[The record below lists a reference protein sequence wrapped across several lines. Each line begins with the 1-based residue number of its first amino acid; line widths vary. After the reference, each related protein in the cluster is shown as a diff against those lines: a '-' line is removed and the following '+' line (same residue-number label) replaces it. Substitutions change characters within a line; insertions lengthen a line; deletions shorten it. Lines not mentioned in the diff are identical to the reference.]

1 MTWRGETTILDRI
14 FACLSYALPISGALI
29 FAGAFSELIPILN
42 PVLLP
47 FVTVGLVYSRLVG
60 VLPFGDLIAFLALYF
75 LVVRNESIRHF
86 VRFHVMQ
93 ALLLAIAISL
103 VKILLDLLGLSSS
116 LFLGLAG
123 AGGIVVQAIF
133 AALFVLFAGCALYS
147 IFCAVQ
153 GKYADIPWISPAAYA
168 QVP

>member
-1 MTWRGETTILDRI
+1 MTWRGDATILDRI
-14 FACLSYALPISGALI
+14 FACLSYILPIAGTLI
-29 FAGAFSELIPILN
+29 FASAFSELVPILN
-42 PVLLP
+42 PVLVP
-47 FVTVGLVYSRLVG
+47 FATVGVLYSSLVG
-60 VLPFGDLIAFLALYF
+60 VVPFGDFIVFLALYF
-75 LVVRNESIRHF
+75 LVVRNEDIRHF

-103 VKILLDLLGLSSS
+103 VMILLQLLGLSSS
-116 LFLGLAG
+116 LFLGLPG
-123 AGGIVVQAIF
+123 MGGILVQALF